1 MPKRGL
7 PSGVGLRHDS
17 HYVEELARASRAIGK
32 TLPVGKIEPN
42 PRQPRTEIGDLTE
55 LANSI
60 KQRGVLEPILVVPKP
75 DGRWMIIAGERRWRA
90 AQMAGLTEIPCIE
103 LNVTEQEAAEIALI
117 ENLQR
122 KDLTVWEEAD
132 GLAALAHKFGYTHD
146 EIAKKIGKS
155 RTSVTEALAIAGLP
169 EKIRQRCK
177 ELNITAKSVLLEIA
191 RQFDEESMFAFLEAL
206 SGQVSQKG
214 KISRNEVRKISK
226 QFTGGNFTTET
237 DKHRVSENKHESSIE
252 KQFSREDP
260 CDRFVSAFEGDKMAN
275 ELKELTEILESSE
288 TKLCFRHVSSNQML
302 VEVRAKG
309 NPVRSQIISA
319 LEETLNFLKT
329 KEK

>member
-32 TLPVGKIEPN
+32 TLPVEKIEPN

-60 KQRGVLEPILVVPKP
+60 KQRGVLEPILVVPKS

-90 AQMAGLTEIPCIE
+90 AQLAGLTEIPCIE
-103 LNVTEQEAAEIALI
+103 LNVTEQETAEIALI

-132 GLAALAHKFGYTHD
+132 GLAVLAHRFGYTHD
-146 EIAKKIGKS
+146 EIARKIGKS
-155 RTSVTEALAIAGLP
+155 RTSVTEALAIASLP

-191 RQFDEESMFAFLEAL
+191 RQFDEKSMLAFLDTL
-206 SGQVSQKG
+206 SNQVVEKG

-226 QFTGGNFTTET
+226 RLVQGNFEVD
-237 DKHRVSENKHESSIE
+237 DKKEPLE
-252 KQFSREDP
+252 KQAKSLSEKISKGERGNSEKF
-260 CDRFVSAFEGDKMAN
+260 CHGLEGVDM
-275 ELKELTEILESSE
+275 E
-288 TKLCFRHVSSNQML
+288 TCFRYFSSSNQML
-302 VEVRAKG
+302 VEIKAKQESEK
-309 NPVRSQIISA
+309 VKIIST
-319 LEETLNFLKT
+319 LEEALSFLKT
-329 KEK
+329 QGK